1 MTKSSD
7 RQKICL
13 LDLLSP
19 KSLYIA
25 AINVLAILMI
35 PYGFLAVL
43 SKGTFTALYHM
54 DRLNQYLMKK
64 AAVTIGGLA
73 IFACCVLLMERLLRI
88 FQVVTTSTNP
98 ASDTSQMIVNLLPYY
113 LGIAVPMALL
123 LGVIITVDRFSRS
136 SELTAA
142 FGSGISLLH
151 MTKPFLILGTFL
163 AVITLF
169 IEGYM
174 QPVGRYNYRQVENSV
189 KQQSFT
195 AALREGTFTS
205 VGDRTFFAGTD
216 LKGSAMGPIF
226 IYEKQM
232 KDGQQVGT
240 RVTTASQG
248 KLIVRE
254 ESMEPVLQ
262 LAKGQVYQVLEGK
275 NIDGNFGFESSSIS
289 RPAEVV
295 TFRPRGDDE
304 REMTSLELLENRRG
318 DITRFNID
326 SNVNNAALH
335 LRLAK
340 SVLLLILP
348 FIAVPFGLNYGRNP
362 SSAGIAIGVVF
373 LISLQKAL
381 EFGQSLGAAGKIP
394 PWAGIWPIII
404 AVAFFAFWL
413 FRKSAYKMGQPPL
426 TSVSHYMTHVQ
437 GEIRKKL
444 NIIRRSGAEA
454 G

>member
-1 MTKSSD
+1 M
-7 RQKICL
+7 
-13 LDLLSP
+13 
-19 KSLYIA
+19 
-25 AINVLAILMI
+25 
-35 PYGFLAVL
+35 G
-43 SKGTFTALYHM
+43 
-54 DRLNQYLMKK
+54 RLNQYLMKK
-64 AAVTIGGLA
+64 AATTIGGLI
-73 IFACCVLLMERLLRI
+73 IFACCVLLLERLLRI

-113 LGIAVPMALL
+113 LGIAVPLALL
-123 LGVIITVDRFSRS
+123 LGIIITTDRFSRS

-142 FGSGISLLH
+142 FGSGISLFH
-151 MTKPFLILGTFL
+151 ITKPFLFIGVFL
-163 AVITLF
+163 AVLTLF

-174 QPVGRYNYRQVENSV
+174 QPVGRYNYRKVEHSV
-189 KQQSFT
+189 KQTSFT

-216 LKGSAMGPIF
+216 LPGAAIGPIF

-232 KDGQQVGT
+232 KDGVQTGM
-240 RVTTASQG
+240 RVTTANEG

-262 LAKGQVYQVLEGK
+262 LSKGQIYQILEEK
-275 NIDGNFGFESSSIS
+275 QLDGDVSFESSSIAGAAS
-289 RPAEVV
+289 EVNY
-295 TFRPRGDDE
+295 RIRGDDE
-304 REMTSLELLENRRG
+304 REMTSRELFSNRKG
-318 DITRFNID
+318 NDARFKV
-326 SNVNNAALH
+326 SPQVNNATLH

-340 SVLLLILP
+340 SILLLILP

-404 AVAFFAFWL
+404 AIALFAFWL

-426 TSVSHYMTHVQ
+426 TSVSHYMTHIQ
-437 GEIRKKL
+437 GKIREKFLSLK
-444 NIIRRSGAEA
+444 RFGTEQ

>member
-1 MTKSSD
+1 MF
-7 RQKICL
+7 
-13 LDLLSP
+13 
-19 KSLYIA
+19 
-25 AINVLAILMI
+25 
-35 PYGFLAVL
+35 PYGYLTLL
-43 SKGTFTALYHM
+43 SKGTFTAIYHM

-64 AAVTIGGLA
+64 AATTIGGLI

-174 QPVGRYNYRQVENSV
+174 QPVGRYNYRQVEHSV

-205 VGDRTFFAGTD
+205 VGNRTFFAGTD
-216 LKGSAMGPIF
+216 LKGDAMGPIF

-232 KDGQQVGT
+232 KDGKQEGL
-240 RVTTASQG
+240 RLTTAGQG
-248 KLIVRE
+248 EIIIRE
-254 ESMEPVLQ
+254 NTMEPVLQ
-262 LAKGQVYQVLEGK
+262 LAKGQIYQVMEDK
-275 NIDGNFGFESSSIS
+275 NIDGDFSFESSSI
-289 RPAEVV
+289 AGAANEI
-295 TFRPRGDDE
+295 TFRSRGDDE

-318 DITRFNID
+318 DVSRFNINSD
-326 SNVNNAALH
+326 VNNATLH

-340 SVLLLILP
+340 SALLLILP

-381 EFGQSLGAAGKIP
+381 EFGQSLGAAGKVP
-394 PWAGIWPIII
+394 PWVGIWPIII
-404 AVAFFAFWL
+404 AVAIFAAWL

-426 TSVSHYMTHVQ
+426 TSVSHYISHLQ
-437 GEIRKKL
+437 GKVRKKF
-444 NIIRRSGAEA
+444 SSETKDE
-454 G
+454 